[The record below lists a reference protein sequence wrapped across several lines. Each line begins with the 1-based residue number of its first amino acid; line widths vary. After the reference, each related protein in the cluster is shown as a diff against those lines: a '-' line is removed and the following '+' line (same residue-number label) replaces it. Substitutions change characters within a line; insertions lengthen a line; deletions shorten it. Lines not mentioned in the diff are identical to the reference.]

1 MAKNYKEIN
10 SGSRTALVKSSN
22 LYGGQIL
29 TANATAPDGAI
40 YDLGEQTINPYTVRA
55 EITSNGNGDGGT
67 VLLTFS
73 NPLSRIDEETGQTYY
88 YDWTFDSIAGDFRIG
103 DSSEVALQTNRV
115 SERYEMDISGRFFYN
130 VGEEIYIGMTQFSE
144 NNQDLDIT
152 GVVTSIYPDRNYGY
166 SFNHQILYDRFDRK
180 MYIKII
186 NDDGSEELIDFNGAP
201 YSQTVLPNDTSFVS
215 FTRVSSIEVLF
226 NYSNALVKI
235 LSASVTGDA
244 LTVYGTAIFQNSI
257 RVLTEE
263 NIQYGITYQFNLSF
277 IDALGSTIE
286 DEITVNI
293 EDPGGTGEDW
303 GFGSYIAWTGS
314 PYFLDES
321 YHMALYTVQDF
332 VNMGLDQGSGVISR
346 IGFPFHLVSGQGDN
360 LSNADIEDG
369 SFLLAAS
376 ITGVG
381 DMSTITAQ
389 YIKDNYI
396 IDDEFD
402 TSILNVNSNK
412 LQGVVET
419 YNGQRYVFFRI
430 TNFNWNFTE
439 NLLITYWMDGPQ
451 PTNGGWNGGY
461 ITSGNGVQEVLGF
474 NKSNNW
480 SGENGVADEKV
491 ALAFTTT
498 LG

>member
-1 MAKNYKEIN
+1 
-10 SGSRTALVKSSN
+10 
-22 LYGGQIL
+22 
-29 TANATAPDGAI
+29 
-40 YDLGEQTINPYTVRA
+40 
-55 EITSNGNGDGGT
+55 
-67 VLLTFS
+67 
-73 NPLSRIDEETGQTYY
+73 
-88 YDWTFDSIAGDFRIG
+88 
-103 DSSEVALQTNRV
+103 
-115 SERYEMDISGRFFYN
+115 MDISGRFFYN

-215 FTRVSSIEVLF
+215 FTRVSSIEILF
-226 NYSNALVKI
+226 NYSNAPVKI

-389 YIKDNYI
+389 YIKC
-396 IDDEFD
+396 
-402 TSILNVNSNK
+402 
-412 LQGVVET
+412 
-419 YNGQRYVFFRI
+419 
-430 TNFNWNFTE
+430 
-439 NLLITYWMDGPQ
+439 
-451 PTNGGWNGGY
+451 
-461 ITSGNGVQEVLGF
+461 GF
-474 NKSNNW
+474 
-480 SGENGVADEKV
+480 
-491 ALAFTTT
+491 
-498 LG
+498 

>member
-73 NPLSRIDEETGQTYY
+73 NNLSRIDEETGQTYY

-263 NIQYGITYQFNLSF
+263 NIQYGITYQFNLS
-277 IDALGSTIE
+277 
-286 DEITVNI
+286 
-293 EDPGGTGEDW
+293 
-303 GFGSYIAWTGS
+303 Y
-314 PYFLDES
+314 
-321 YHMALYTVQDF
+321 DF
-332 VNMGLDQGSGVISR
+332 
-346 IGFPFHLVSGQGDN
+346 
-360 LSNADIEDG
+360 
-369 SFLLAAS
+369 
-376 ITGVG
+376 
-381 DMSTITAQ
+381 
-389 YIKDNYI
+389 
-396 IDDEFD
+396 
-402 TSILNVNSNK
+402 
-412 LQGVVET
+412 
-419 YNGQRYVFFRI
+419 
-430 TNFNWNFTE
+430 
-439 NLLITYWMDGPQ
+439 
-451 PTNGGWNGGY
+451 
-461 ITSGNGVQEVLGF
+461 
-474 NKSNNW
+474 
-480 SGENGVADEKV
+480 
-491 ALAFTTT
+491 
-498 LG
+498 

>member
-29 TANATAPDGAI
+29 TANATAPDDAI
-40 YDLGEQTINPYTVRA
+40 YDLGEQTSNPYTVKA

-73 NPLSRIDEETGQTYY
+73 ANSSRLGMGQTYY
-88 YDWTFDSIAGDFRIG
+88 FDWIFDSIAGDFRIG
-103 DSSEVALQTNRV
+103 DSKEVALQTNKV
-115 SERYEMDISGRFFYN
+115 SERLDMDISGKFFYN
-130 VGEEIYIGMTQFSE
+130 VGEEIYIDMTQFSE
-144 NNQDLDIT
+144 RNLDLNIT

-201 YSQTVLPNDTSFVS
+201 YAPSVLPGQTSFIS
-215 FTRVSSIEVLF
+215 YTRVSSIEILF
-226 NYSNALVKI
+226 NYSNFPSKI
-235 LSASVTGDA
+235 LSVSVAEGA
-244 LTVYGTAIFQNSI
+244 LTVYRTAIYQNSI
-257 RVLTEE
+257 RILTEE
-263 NIQYGITYQFNLSF
+263 NIQYGTTYQFNLSF
-277 IDALGSTIE
+277 IDALGNTIE
-286 DEITVNI
+286 DSITINI

-303 GFGSYIAWTGS
+303 GFGSYISWTGS

-321 YHMALYTVQDF
+321 YHMALYTYDDF

-360 LSNADIEDG
+360 LSNEEIEDG

-376 ITGVG
+376 IIGVG
-381 DMSTITAQ
+381 DMNTITTQ

-396 IDDEFD
+396 VDNEFD

-430 TNFNWNFTE
+430 TNFNWDFRE

-451 PTNGGWNGGY
+451 PASGGWNGGY
-461 ITSGNGVQEVLGF
+461 ITSGSGVQEVLGF

-480 SGENGVADEKV
+480 NGLDGVADEKV
-491 ALAFTTT
+491 ALAFTT
-498 LG
+498 LR